1 VQDRRNGKRARRDC
15 ELNTKRLIKLEE
27 EVILQYILKYSVRG
41 LLVLKADVRDMA
53 DRLLRD
59 RASKP
64 VGKN

>member
-15 ELNTKRLIKLEE
+15 EPNIKRLIKLEE
-27 EVILQYILKYSVRG
+27 EIILQHILKYSVRG
-41 LLVLKADVRDMA
+41 LPVSKADVRDMA

-64 VGKN
+64 VSKN